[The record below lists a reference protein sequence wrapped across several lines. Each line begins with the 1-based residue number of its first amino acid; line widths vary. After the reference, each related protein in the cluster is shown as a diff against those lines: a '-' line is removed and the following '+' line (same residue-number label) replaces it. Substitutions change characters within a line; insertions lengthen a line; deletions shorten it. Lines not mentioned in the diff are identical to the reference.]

1 MKRDQVVGVAAAIVA
16 AVSAA
21 LPWIKNVAVLY
32 EANGKSALGAFD
44 VPITFLISGP
54 SKTPGGSIPAVA
66 VAIAVV
72 SLGLIVWTFL
82 PRTPRR
88 VLYIVWG
95 LLAMAAPILLYMQ
108 VQKDIEAKGLTEAV
122 FGHYGI
128 GPFFLVGGGLIA
140 IVAGIIGAGKDAA
153 AETAPAPSG
162 VYATAPQSEAQ
173 YAQTGYAQTGYAQA
187 PYGQPQ
193 YGAGP
198 QAQPASPYSEGA
210 QQWTP
215 APDPYAQAP
224 QQPGAQPQAQDWG
237 VPPQAPPTWEQ
248 PAQPQQQGYP
258 QASWQQDAP
267 ATEAWD
273 LGDGPAAPH
282 PGGPPQPPQ
291 AP

>member
-173 YAQTGYAQTGYAQA
+173 YAQTGYAQA